1 VEGKVERKKR
11 QRALSLVVQ
20 LVLSAEAEAGGL
32 KYKRQLGQH
41 RETWLHNL
49 KEPGRGGVG
58 K

>member
-1 VEGKVERKKR
+1 MERKKR

-58 K
+58 NH